1 MSTIETIMTEI
12 KQVMDLVNENQL
24 KKAMAYFQKDKRIFV
39 LGAGRSGFQ
48 AKGFAMRLMHI
59 GYTDYVMGETITP
72 SIQKGDTWVAISGS
86 GTTKGI
92 VSDTEKAKQL
102 GLDIVVLT
110 SNIESPL
117 AKLADQVIVVPG
129 ATKTGSG
136 IKSVQLLSS
145 LFDQT
150 VHIVLDA
157 LTLKLAQRDQ
167 TSNEDALHEH
177 VNIE

>member
-1 MSTIETIMTEI
+1 MSIIKTIMNEI
-12 KQVMDLVNENQL
+12 NQVMDLVDEKQL
-24 KKAMAYFQKDKRIFV
+24 DEVLPFFQKNKRIFV
-39 LGAGRSGFQ
+39 IGVGRSGFQ

-59 GYTDYVMGETITP
+59 GYTDFVMGETITP

-92 VSDTEKAKQL
+92 VADTNVAKQL

-110 SNIESPL
+110 SDDTSPL
-117 AKLADQVIVVPG
+117 AQLADKVVVVPG

-136 IKSVQLLSS
+136 IKSTQLLSS

-150 VHIVLDA
+150 VHITLDA
-157 LTLKLAQRDQ
+157 LTLKLANRDQ
-167 TSNEDALHEH
+167 TSNEDALQEH
-177 VNIE
+177 VNVE

>member
-1 MSTIETIMTEI
+1 MNMIKTIMDEI
-12 KQVMDLVNENQL
+12 KQVMELVDERQIDEAL
-24 KKAMAYFQKDKRIFV
+24 SYFKKNNRIFV
-39 LGAGRSGFQ
+39 SGAGRSGFQ

-92 VSDTEKAKQL
+92 VADTKAAKKI

-110 SNIESPL
+110 SEPESPL
-117 AKLADQVIVVPG
+117 AKLANQVIIVPG
-129 ATKTGSG
+129 ATKTGAG
-136 IKSVQLLSS
+136 VKSVQLLSS

-150 VHIVLDA
+150 VHITLDT
-157 LTLKLAQRDQ
+157 LTLKIAKRDD
-167 TSNEDALHEH
+167 TSNEDALHGH
-177 VNIE
+177 VNVE

>member
-1 MSTIETIMTEI
+1 MKTIETIIQEI
-12 KQVMDLVNENQL
+12 NQVMELVDETELEQAL
-24 KKAMAYFQKDKRIFV
+24 PLFQKNKRIFV
-39 LGAGRSGFQ
+39 IGAGRSGFQ
-48 AKGFAMRLMHI
+48 AKGF
-59 GYTDYVMGETITP
+59 VMGETITP

-92 VSDTEKAKQL
+92 VSDTETAKKM

-110 SNIESPL
+110 SAKESPL
-117 AKLADQVIVVPG
+117 AKLADKVIVVPG
-129 ATKTGSG
+129 ATKTGAG
-136 IKSVQLLSS
+136 VKSVQLLSS

-150 VHIVLDA
+150 VHITLDA

-177 VNIE
+177 VNVE

>member
-24 KKAMAYFQKDKRIFV
+24 EKAMAYFQKDKRIFV

-157 LTLKLAQRDQ
+157 LTLKLAHRDQ

>member
-1 MSTIETIMTEI
+1 MNEI
-12 KQVMDLVNENQL
+12 NQVMDLVDEKQL
-24 KKAMAYFQKDKRIFV
+24 EEVLPLFQKNKRIFV
-39 LGAGRSGFQ
+39 NGAGRSGFQ

-59 GYTDYVMGETITP
+59 GYTDFVMGETITP

-92 VSDTEKAKQL
+92 VADTNVAKQL

-110 SNIESPL
+110 SDHTSPL
-117 AKLADQVIVVPG
+117 AQLADKVIVVPG

-136 IKSVQLLSS
+136 IKSTQLLSS

-150 VHIVLDA
+150 VHITLDA
-157 LTLKLAQRDQ
+157 LTLKLANRDQ

-177 VNIE
+177 VNVE

>member
-1 MSTIETIMTEI
+1 MSIIKTIMDEI
-12 KQVMDLVNENQL
+12 NQVMALVDEKQL
-24 KKAMAYFQKDKRIFV
+24 EDALNLFQKNKRIFV
-39 LGAGRSGFQ
+39 IGAGRSGFQ

-59 GYTDYVMGETITP
+59 GYTDFVMGETITP

-86 GTTKGI
+86 GTTKSI
-92 VSDTEKAKQL
+92 VADTEAAKKI

-110 SNIESPL
+110 SEPASPL
-117 AKLADQVIVVPG
+117 AKLADKVIVVPG
-129 ATKTGSG
+129 ATKTGAG

-150 VHIVLDA
+150 VHITLDA
-157 LTLKLAQRDQ
+157 LTLKLAKRDD

-177 VNIE
+177 VNVE

>member
-1 MSTIETIMTEI
+1 MKTIETIMAEI
-12 KQVMDLVNENQL
+12 NHVMALVDEKQLEDALPL
-24 KKAMAYFQKDKRIFV
+24 FQKNKRIFV
-39 LGAGRSGFQ
+39 IGAGRSGFQ

-59 GYTDYVMGETITP
+59 GYTDFVMGETITP

-92 VSDTEKAKQL
+92 VADTQAAKKL

-110 SNIESPL
+110 SDLTSPL
-117 AKLADQVIVVPG
+117 AELADKVIVVPG
-129 ATKTGSG
+129 ATKTGAG

-150 VHIVLDA
+150 VHITLDA
-157 LTLKLAQRDQ
+157 LTLKLAVRDE

-177 VNIE
+177 VNVE